1 MLKILLVTNLYP
13 NQFELTRGIFTEQIV
28 RCLRV
33 KNEVEV
39 VAPVPWVPPFIKNI
53 VKKNHKS
60 LPKVCFHN
68 EVKVYHPAYVV
79 IPKVGRWLYGILF
92 FLGIFNTL
100 RKIKKTYK
108 PDVINVHWMYP
119 DGFGT
124 VVAARL
130 LGIPVVTHSL
140 GCDINESA
148 TYPSRRFFIKLALK
162 WANFNISVSEE
173 LRKKTVHLGSS
184 PKLTATIM
192 NGVNPEL
199 FQPRDKILLRQ
210 NLNLPEDKTLFLYA
224 GNFNIEK
231 GLEILIRAFSQVHEK
246 YDNALLVVVGSGPLE
261 RQIYQLVETLNIGK
275 KIVFVGRVMHSQ
287 VPEYLAAADYLC
299 LPSLRE
305 GCPNIV
311 LEALSTG
318 VPVLSSQVGA
328 VPEMLNSQE
337 HELGLMAQ
345 PNNVD
350 EFANIIAQSQ
360 SMDWQRPLKF
370 NWMNWQESADAI
382 AVVLKDVVNSTH
394 KQELHCS
401 EK

>member
-199 FQPRDKILLRQ
+199 FHPRDKILLRQ

-246 YDNALLVVVGSGPLE
+246 YDNALLVVVGSGPLD

>member
-1 MLKILLVTNLYP
+1 MLKVLLVTNLYP
-13 NQFELTRGIFTEQIV
+13 NKFEPTRGVFTEQIV
-28 RCLRV
+28 KCLS
-33 KNEVEV
+33 KKHEVEV
-39 VAPVPWVPPFIKNI
+39 VAPIPWMPPIINKFI
-53 VKKNHKS
+53 KKNHKS
-60 LPKVCFHN
+60 LPKICTYNDVQVH
-68 EVKVYHPAYVV
+68 HPTYVV

-92 FLGIFNTL
+92 FLGVFNTL

-124 VVAARL
+124 VLAAKI

-140 GCDINESA
+140 GCDINETA

-184 PKLTATIM
+184 PKLTSTIM
-192 NGVNPEL
+192 NGVNSEL

-210 NLNLPEDKTLFLYA
+210 NLNLPEDKILFLYA

-261 RQIYQLVETLNIGK
+261 EQIYQLVETLNIGK

-318 VPVLSSQVGA
+318 VPVLSSRVGA

-337 HELGLMAQ
+337 HDLGLMAQ

-350 EFANIIAQSQ
+350 DFANIIVKSQ

-382 AVVLKDVVNSTH
+382 AVVLKDVVNSTP
-394 KQELHCS
+394 KQELHCR

>member
-13 NQFELTRGIFTEQIV
+13 NKFEPTRGVFTEQIV
-28 RCLRV
+28 KCLSI

-39 VAPVPWVPPFIKNI
+39 VAPIPWMPPLINKFI
-53 VKKNHKS
+53 KKNHKS
-60 LPKVCFHN
+60 LPKICTYN
-68 EVKVYHPAYVV
+68 DVKVHHPAYVV

-92 FLGIFNTL
+92 FLGVFNTL
-100 RKIKKTYK
+100 RKIKKTYN

-124 VVAARL
+124 VVAAKI

-140 GCDINESA
+140 GCDINETA

-173 LRKKTVHLGSS
+173 LRKKTIQIGSPS
-184 PKLTATIM
+184 NLTATIM
-192 NGVNPEL
+192 NGVNSDL
-199 FQPRDKILLRQ
+199 FQSRNKTSLRK
-210 NLNLPEDKTLFLYA
+210 NLSLPEDKTLFLYA

-231 GLEILIRAFSQVHEK
+231 GLEILVRAFSKVHKK
-246 YDNALLVVVGSGPLE
+246 YNDALLVIVGSGPLE
-261 RQIYQLVETLNIGK
+261 SKIYQLVSELDISH
-275 KIVFVGRVMHSQ
+275 KIVFVGRVNHNQ
-287 VPEYLAAADYLC
+287 VPEYLAAADFLC

-318 VPVLSSQVGA
+318 TPVLSSRVGA
-328 VPEMLNSQE
+328 VPEMLNSQD
-337 HELGLMAQ
+337 HILGLLSE
-345 PNNVD
+345 PNNID
-350 EFANIIAQSQ
+350 CFASIIEQSL

-370 NWMNWQESADAI
+370 DWINWQESADAI
-382 AVVLKDVVNSTH
+382 ASVLTDVVNTAR
-394 KQELHCS
+394 KQNLLYS
-401 EK
+401 DK